1 MQGFSAPLSP
11 DGTTAAYGPPPWRF
25 CGRSLTVLA
34 LCDESAVAA
43 LTPAPLRP
51 VGPPVVRFSIHDLVC
66 DLGFGWEFAQRH
78 PERCQFREAVV
89 GLAVTDGESNGY
101 WDPFLWCDGEAEIA
115 VGRELYG
122 WPQREA
128 RLSMT
133 APHSQRDWQAGDV
146 CVGKVTRFHEPALAL
161 SLEVERPGDVEVD
174 LPAFVTFYTERVLPS
189 PVDGSIV
196 RELFASNM
204 ENPHAANFFTGT
216 AGLTLFAPEL
226 LPLAPREILGGRIN
240 TISWTKNRSRL
251 VRRAVAPAG

>member
-251 VRRAVAPAG
+251 VRRAVVPAG